1 MTLTDIGG
9 TLAVIV
15 TALVAGGAGYK
26 FLEKVLDLWATGD
39 VRTSSSW
46 REYAEK
52 LETRLDATEADQVEL
67 RRELDAERKTR
78 ITQEDECARR
88 MNEVWKHV
96 GRLERI
102 IRDAGLHVPGDTPPP
117 SRDTRTVNGKGEEAR

>member
-39 VRTSSSW
+39 ARTSSSW

-52 LETRLDATEADQVEL
+52 LETRLEATDADLVEL

-102 IRDAGLHVPGDTPPP
+102 IRDAGLHVPGDTPP
-117 SRDTRTVNGKGEEAR
+117 RALDGRAVNGKGEGE